1 MLSEHFLAIMFILN
15 ANINLMLFF
24 NPALKHTKFK
34 MLVDSKKE
42 KKIDLKWA
50 KPTESVL
57 LKLLTIDVFVL
68 VNISS
73 LNGERCANPLA
84 FFIFV
89 SYLLEAIYFP
99 IIYFKF
105 FSKTIRRQHSVIEN
119 KMISLTSNH
128 GVYLH
133 ISLYISSDAFVSS
146 QLCYPLQ

>member
-1 MLSEHFLAIMFILN
+1 MNVIRTLSGYYVYLECQYKSNVILN
-15 ANINLMLFF
+15 

-42 KKIDLKWA
+42 KKIDLTWA
-50 KPTESVL
+50 NSTQLPFKVVDNRCFRVSEH
-57 LKLLTIDVFVL
+57 FFA
-68 VNISS
+68 
-73 LNGERCANPLA
+73 ERCANPLA

-119 KMISLTSNH
+119 KIISLTSNH

-133 ISLYISSDAFVSS
+133 ISLYISSNAFVSS